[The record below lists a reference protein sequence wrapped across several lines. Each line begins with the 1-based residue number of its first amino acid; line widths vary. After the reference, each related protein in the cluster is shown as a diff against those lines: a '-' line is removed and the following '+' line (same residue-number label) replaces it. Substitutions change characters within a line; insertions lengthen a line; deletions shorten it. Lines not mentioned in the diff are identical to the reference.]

1 MGNECGSD
9 GTTCDDWWCCPYA
22 NWFCCPDYQCAATAA
37 NCPLEE
43 KKTKLVKFLEE
54 MSGWPVLTAGAAPG
68 PMGSAARMTG
78 VLLILLNALDQ
89 AVLVTGRKQCLAF
102 CSRILFVEFLS
113 YLEKQFSHEFKIKSN
128 LWTIKLPA
136 TWLSSFLLLQNCLSL
151 IVWLL
156 SSWRVLSPA
165 SHEKNSI
172 Y

>member
-1 MGNECGSD
+1 MGNKCGPD
-9 GTTCDDWWCCPYA
+9 RTTCDDWCCCPYA

-78 VLLILLNALDQ
+78 VLLLLLNALDQ
-89 AVLVTGRKQCLAF
+89 AVLVTRRKSFLAF

-113 YLEKQFSHEFKIKSN
+113 YLEKQFNHEFKSIKSN
-128 LWTIKLPA
+128 LSLDNIKRPA

-151 IVWLL
+151 II
-156 SSWRVLSPA
+156 SD
-165 SHEKNSI
+165 
-172 Y
+172 

>member
-1 MGNECGSD
+1 MGNECGPD
-9 GTTCDDWWCCPYA
+9 GTTCDDWWCCPFA
-22 NWFCCPDYQCAATAA
+22 NWFCCPDYLCAATAA
-37 NCPLEE
+37 DCLLVY

-78 VLLILLNALDQ
+78 VLLLLLNALDQ
-89 AVLVTGRKQCLAF
+89 AELVTRRKSFLAF

-151 IVWLL
+151 II
-156 SSWRVLSPA
+156 SD
-165 SHEKNSI
+165 
-172 Y
+172 